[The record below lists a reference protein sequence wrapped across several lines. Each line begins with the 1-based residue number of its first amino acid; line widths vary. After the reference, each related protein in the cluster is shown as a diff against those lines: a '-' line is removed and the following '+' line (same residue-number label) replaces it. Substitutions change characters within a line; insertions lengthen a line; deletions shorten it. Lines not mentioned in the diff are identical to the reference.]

1 MRDLKIDSTN
11 KLKGYHDIQIQTY
24 FDLED
29 YLKKL
34 EIECILEIEIL
45 HLIEIYYLGL

>member
-1 MRDLKIDSTN
+1 MRDLKIDKNN
-11 KLKGYHDIQIQTY
+11 KLKGYHDILILIY

-29 YLKKL
+29 CLKKL
-34 EIECILEIEIL
+34 ELECILEIEIL